1 LSGSQPED
9 FNKRNYVLRPTIS
22 HRQTEL
28 LIVVTLYNEDETL
41 FCRTIHGIMKNIA
54 QLCKRKKSQTWGDD
68 GWKSESSE
76 SSRYRAKKLTFGAPR
91 RRNRRLHRR

>member
-1 LSGSQPED
+1 MSQPED
-9 FNKRNYVLRPTIS
+9 FNKRNYVLRPTIA

-28 LIVVTLYNEDETL
+28 LIVVTLYNENETL
-41 FCRTIHGIMKNIA
+41 FCRTMHGIMKNIA

-76 SSRYRAKKLTFGAPR
+76 SSRSGEEAHFRR
-91 RRNRRLHRR
+91 SRRNRRVHRR